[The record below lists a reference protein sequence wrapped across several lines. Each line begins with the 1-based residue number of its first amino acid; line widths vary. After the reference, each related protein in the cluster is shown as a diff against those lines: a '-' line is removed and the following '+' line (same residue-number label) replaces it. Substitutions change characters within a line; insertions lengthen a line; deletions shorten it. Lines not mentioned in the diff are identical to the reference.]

1 MKTLFN
7 FAAIAAAA
15 IALTACNSSQN
26 SGNSASSAGSP
37 ETVEL
42 KSYSYSVISENPQ
55 ETVDVANGS
64 QFTLNK
70 GTAVLPEKIGSNDIS
85 ALKAELRDVSGLTVT
100 DGKITPTLPKNNTL
114 TDKPDTVKAL
124 GQEMVDL
131 SVATVTPSLM
141 VFKVYTYSYLPA
153 ALNGSTKE
161 LYVNY
166 YIPENKVLKLSD
178 LIKSGSEQAMLTAV
192 QSSLTSHYSYLPP
205 E

>member
-1 MKTLFN
+1 MKSTGIFCR
-7 FAAIAAAA
+7 
-15 IALTACNSSQN
+15 TAGISLSLIKYKQ
-26 SGNSASSAGSP
+26 GSIP
-37 ETVEL
+37 GAFV
-42 KSYSYSVISENPQ
+42 VISDDVSHGDRYNPQ

-192 QSSLTSHYSYLPP
+192 QSSLTSHYSNLPP

>member
-26 SGNSASSAGSP
+26 SGNATSSAGSP

-114 TDKPDTVKAL
+114 TDKPDTVKAINS
-124 GQEMVDL
+124 L
-131 SVATVTPSLM
+131 S
-141 VFKVYTYSYLPA
+141 
-153 ALNGSTKE
+153 
-161 LYVNY
+161 
-166 YIPENKVLKLSD
+166 
-178 LIKSGSEQAMLTAV
+178 
-192 QSSLTSHYSYLPP
+192 
-205 E
+205 